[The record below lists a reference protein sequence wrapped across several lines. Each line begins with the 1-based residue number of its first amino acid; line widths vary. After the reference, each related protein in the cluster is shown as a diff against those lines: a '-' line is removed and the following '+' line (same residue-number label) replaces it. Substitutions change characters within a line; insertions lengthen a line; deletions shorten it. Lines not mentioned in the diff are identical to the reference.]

1 MGPGMSP
8 YAELHADG
16 QFGEAGYN
24 LLFVL
29 ARQELRRFPVLQV
42 ATADDDAVWDVVGDF
57 LVERGHGVTTML
69 LANASDDDSL
79 GALLRTSLRHW
90 LIDEVRKTDRG
101 ALRRRL
107 ERLISEDERFEVVPG
122 GQAGA
127 GRWRLAGTAGP
138 PAGPPLADLCAAAWS
153 VRDVRIPPWSSEERR
168 APAADAESLGRIM
181 LAVLTEAAGSLEPA
195 TVVAVFADR
204 LPHALDPAEEPLDDN
219 EAAGLVAG
227 GEAGDPAEA
236 LIRQEADRN
245 AVQLARDVFAHMSAE
260 ERRLL
265 PHLDGAIGDQM
276 KAAGRGRSQTYLRV
290 AALRERLRAL
300 LGEEQDRVLVLGE
313 LRRLCGTPAGVVPDG
328 HADMPSIGG
337 SR

>member
-1 MGPGMSP
+1 MSP
-8 YAELHADG
+8 YAELHVDG

-24 LLFVL
+24 LLFML

-42 ATADDDAVWDVVGDF
+42 SMADDDAVWDVVGDF

-79 GALLRTSLRHW
+79 SALLRTSLRHW
-90 LIDEVRKTDRG
+90 LIDEARKTDRG

-127 GRWRLAGTAGP
+127 GRWRLAGTTGP
-138 PAGPPLADLCAAAWS
+138 PTGAPLADLCAAAWS

-168 APAADAESLGRIM
+168 APAADGESLGRIM
-181 LAVLTEAAGSLEPA
+181 LAVVTEAGGSLEPA

-204 LPHALDPAEEPLDDN
+204 LPHALDPAEEPLDD
-219 EAAGLVAG
+219 EAAGLVAAS
-227 GEAGDPAEA
+227 GEAEDPAGA
-236 LIRQEADRN
+236 LIGQEADKN
-245 AVQLARDVFAHMSAE
+245 AVRLARDVFAHMSAE

-265 PHLDGAIGDQM
+265 PYLDGAIGDQM
-276 KAAGRGRSQTYLRV
+276 EATGRGRSQTYLR
-290 AALRERLRAL
+290 ATALRERLRAL
-300 LGEEQDRVLVLGE
+300 LGEEQDRLRVLGE
-313 LRRLCGTPAGVVPDG
+313 LRRLCRTPAGVVPDG

>member
-1 MGPGMSP
+1 MSP

-16 QFGEAGYN
+16 QLGEAGYN

-57 LVERGHGVTTML
+57 LVERGRGVTTML

-107 ERLISEDERFEVVPG
+107 ERLISEDERFEVVPR

-138 PAGPPLADLCAAAWS
+138 PAGPPLADLCAAARS

-168 APAADAESLGRIM
+168 APAADGESLGRIM
-181 LAVLTEAAGSLEPA
+181 LAVLTEAVGVWSQPLWWLCSL
-195 TVVAVFADR
+195 TGFR
-204 LPHALDPAEEPLDDN
+204 
-219 EAAGLVAG
+219 
-227 GEAGDPAEA
+227 
-236 LIRQEADRN
+236 
-245 AVQLARDVFAHMSAE
+245 
-260 ERRLL
+260 
-265 PHLDGAIGDQM
+265 
-276 KAAGRGRSQTYLRV
+276 
-290 AALRERLRAL
+290 
-300 LGEEQDRVLVLGE
+300 
-313 LRRLCGTPAGVVPDG
+313 
-328 HADMPSIGG
+328 MPSIQLKSLWTTTKLLAWLLAAKQKIRRRRSSGRKPTGTRFG
-337 SR
+337 SRETCSRICQQRSGGCCRTWTARSATR

>member
-16 QFGEAGYN
+16 QFGEVGYN
-24 LLFVL
+24 LLFTL
-29 ARQELRRFPVLQV
+29 ACQELRRFPALQV

-79 GALLRTSLRHW
+79 SALLRTSLRHW

-127 GRWRLAGTAGP
+127 GRWRLAGTAGT
-138 PAGPPLADLCAAAWS
+138 PAGPPLADLYAAAWS

-181 LAVLTEAAGSLEPA
+181 LAVLTEAGGNLEPA

-204 LPHALDPAEEPLDDN
+204 LPHALDPVEEPLDDN
-219 EAAGLVAG
+219 GAAGLVAG
-227 GEAGDPAEA
+227 GEAEDPAEA
-236 LIRQEADRN
+236 LIGQEADRN
-245 AVQLARDVFAHMSAE
+245 AVQLARDAFAHMSAE

-276 KAAGRGRSQTYLRV
+276 KATGRGRSQTYLRV

-300 LGEEQDRVLVLGE
+300 LGEEQDRVRVLGE
-313 LRRLCGTPAGVVPDG
+313 LRRLCRTPAGVVPDG

>member
-1 MGPGMSP
+1 MSP

-79 GALLRTSLRHW
+79 SALLRTSLRHW

-138 PAGPPLADLCAAAWS
+138 PPGRRSRICAPRRGTYATYGSRRGAARNGARRPPTASRWGGSCSQCSPRLVGVWSQPLWWLC
-153 VRDVRIPPWSSEERR
+153 
-168 APAADAESLGRIM
+168 SLTGFR
-181 LAVLTEAAGSLEPA
+181 
-195 TVVAVFADR
+195 
-204 LPHALDPAEEPLDDN
+204 
-219 EAAGLVAG
+219 
-227 GEAGDPAEA
+227 
-236 LIRQEADRN
+236 
-245 AVQLARDVFAHMSAE
+245 
-260 ERRLL
+260 
-265 PHLDGAIGDQM
+265 
-276 KAAGRGRSQTYLRV
+276 
-290 AALRERLRAL
+290 
-300 LGEEQDRVLVLGE
+300 
-313 LRRLCGTPAGVVPDG
+313 
-328 HADMPSIGG
+328 MPSIRLKNLWTTTKLLAWLPLAAKWKIRRRHSSGRKQAGTRFG
-337 SR
+337 SRETYSRICPPRNGGCCRTWTARSATR